1 MDRSKFKDTYGP
13 WALIT
18 GGTEGIGLCFAEQLA
33 EAGLNIALVA
43 RREELL
49 TQICS
54 RLGQDHGIQTRHIT
68 ADLSDP
74 EGVVSVIEAMQGVEV
89 SLVIHNAGATHG
101 AKAFLDQPCET
112 AEALM
117 TLNCL
122 TPLRLSHHF
131 GQAMKDKGAGGL
143 IMMNSLAC
151 LAGAS
156 AITPYSAAKAYLMRL
171 SEGLWHEF
179 KPYGVD
185 VLTVL
190 AGATRTPAMVKSI
203 PGFETDDSL
212 MAPEQVAGE
221 ALAFLG
227 RGPVCVPGGNKEAA
241 AFMMSPD
248 RVGLVNMMSK
258 ATADLYGLEGV
269 EHAGENFSE
278 G

>member
-1 MDRSKFKDTYGP
+1 MDKGFKDTYGP

-18 GGTEGIGLCFAEQLA
+18 GGTEGIGLCFARELA
-33 EAGLNIALVA
+33 EQGVNIALAA
-43 RREELL
+43 RREAVLAHIADGLE
-49 TQICS
+49 T
-54 RLGQDHGIQTRHIT
+54 DYGIETRWIS
-68 ADLSDP
+68 ADLSRSD
-74 EGVVSVIEAMQGVEV
+74 GAASIIAACDGLAV

-101 AKAFLDQPCET
+101 AKAFLDQTCES

-122 TPLRLSHHF
+122 TPLRLCHHF
-131 GQAMKDKGAGGL
+131 GQAMKARGAGGL

-203 PGFETDDSL
+203 PGFESDDSL
-212 MAPEQVAGE
+212 MAPEQVAQE

-241 AFMMSPD
+241 AFLMSPD
-248 RVGLVNMMSK
+248 RVGLINMMSK
-258 ATADLYGLEGV
+258 ATADLYGLEGA
-269 EHAGENFSE
+269 EHAGENFTK

>member
-1 MDRSKFKDTYGP
+1 MDKHSFKNTYGP

-18 GGTEGIGLCFAEQLA
+18 GGTEGIGLCFAQQLA
-33 EAGLNIALVA
+33 EMGLNIALVA
-43 RREELL
+43 RREEVLAQACTQL
-49 TQICS
+49 T
-54 RLGQDHGIQTRHIT
+54 DTHGIETRYVC
-68 ADLSDP
+68 ADLAQADAAQT
-74 EGVVSVIEAMQGVEV
+74 IIDTLQGVEV

-101 AKAFLDQPCET
+101 AKAFLDQPCAS
-112 AEALM
+112 AEALL

-122 TPLRLSHHF
+122 TPLRLCHHY

-156 AITPYSAAKAYLMRL
+156 AITPYSAAKSYLMRL

-185 VLTVL
+185 VLAVL
-190 AGATRTPAMVKSI
+190 AGATRTPAMMESI
-203 PGFETDDSL
+203 PGFAENDDL
-212 MAPEQVAGE
+212 MAPELVAQD

-241 AFMMSPD
+241 AYMMSPD
-248 RVGLVNMMSK
+248 RVGLVNMMSQ
-258 ATADLYGLEGV
+258 ATADLYGLQGV
-269 EHAGENFSE
+269 AYEAENFSE
-278 G
+278 D